1 MVGFRYV
8 KKGVP
13 QQNGAGV
20 PSGDY
25 AVMVG
30 NTLFDVA
37 VGLTIAVPTE
47 THNPAPI
54 DVLTPLRTS
63 LLGYVSHTN
72 EL

>member
-13 QQNGAGV
+13 QQNSAGV

-37 VGLTIAVPTE
+37 VGLTSAVPTE
-47 THNPAPI
+47 THNPDPI

-63 LLGYVSHTN
+63 LLGYVRHTN
-72 EL
+72 

>member
-1 MVGFRYV
+1 MGLGRHHPNV
-8 KKGVP
+8 
-13 QQNGAGV
+13 
-20 PSGDY
+20 S